1 LISAGGSAFVTA
13 FTHGQRRRYVHLQL
27 AHNDVYVE
35 RKILAIGE
43 AARSYSSIE
52 LEAVR
57 VGGAAWRFPGI
68 LQKGIEDAIL
78 FVTTRSYCGLAYAEG
93 LIQRLTN

>member
-1 LISAGGSAFVTA
+1 MQIDFAWRQRVRYSLYARAAPSLRSSTVPRLTMMCMWGGKFW
-13 FTHGQRRRYVHLQL
+13 R
-27 AHNDVYVE
+27 
-35 RKILAIGE
+35 IGE

-78 FVTTRSYCGLAYAEG
+78 FVTTRSYCGLG
-93 LIQRLTN
+93 LR